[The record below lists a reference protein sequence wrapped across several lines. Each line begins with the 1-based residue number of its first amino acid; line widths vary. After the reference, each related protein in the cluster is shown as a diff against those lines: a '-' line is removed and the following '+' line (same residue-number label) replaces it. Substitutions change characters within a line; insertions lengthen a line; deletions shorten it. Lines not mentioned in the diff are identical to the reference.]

1 MTEAGEA
8 RRGKTAVRGLF
19 VVAGAFGHPRNHD
32 SEGMALKHP
41 RGDRHSCGHHH
52 AEVARLILS
61 LAARPRGERIGMSC
75 RRHAELPVGC

>member
-1 MTEAGEA
+1 MTEAGEG

-41 RGDRHSCGHHH
+41 RGNRHSCGHHH
-52 AEVARLILS
+52 AGVARLILS